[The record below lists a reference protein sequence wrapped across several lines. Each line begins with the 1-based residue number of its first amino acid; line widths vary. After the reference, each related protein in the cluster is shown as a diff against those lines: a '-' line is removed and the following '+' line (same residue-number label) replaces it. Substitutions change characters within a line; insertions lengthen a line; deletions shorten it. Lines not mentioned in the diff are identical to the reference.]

1 MSINLILALSLFN
14 MTGVRAGRVLLA
26 LYALKLG
33 AQPLAV
39 GILAATFSVFPGV
52 LSWPIGIL
60 GDRIGSRWPLM
71 FGTAGLGF
79 GVLAPYF
86 FPGLPALF
94 VAAAMIGVSFA
105 FYNVSLQNLIGLLS
119 KPHERSKN
127 FSNFGLAQAI
137 ASFSGPLLVGF
148 GIDHAGYGITCLYL
162 ALFSL
167 APVAMLLIWGRALP
181 GGTRGSALGGSVLH
195 TLKDPGLWR
204 VLATGSLVVT
214 GVELFQFYVPVYGHA
229 IELSASAI
237 GFILAMFSAAA
248 FVVRLA
254 MPALLA
260 RVSQEKVLAYSFYLA
275 AASLVLMP
283 LFKGVVVLA
292 LISFLFGLGMGCG
305 QPITMTLAFSNSV
318 QGRSGEIMGLRVTIN
333 NLTRVIVPVLF
344 GSLGSAFGLFA
355 VFWINALVL
364 GSGGL
369 LMRRRAGE
377 RGDRNS

>member
-1 MSINLILALSLFN
+1 MLINLILALTLFN

-119 KPHERSKN
+119 EPHERSKN
-127 FSNFGLAQAI
+127 FSNFGLGQAV

-167 APVAMLLIWGRALP
+167 APVAMLLIWGGALP

-305 QPITMTLAFSNSV
+305 QPITMTLAFSNSI

-355 VFWINALVL
+355 VFWVNALVL

>member
-1 MSINLILALSLFN
+1 
-14 MTGVRAGRVLLA
+14 
-26 LYALKLG
+26 
-33 AQPLAV
+33 
-39 GILAATFSVFPGV
+39 
-52 LSWPIGIL
+52 
-60 GDRIGSRWPLM
+60 M

-119 KPHERSKN
+119 EPHERSKN
-127 FSNFGLAQAI
+127 FSNFGLAQAV

-167 APVAMLLIWGRALP
+167 APVAMLLIWGGALP

-305 QPITMTLAFSNSV
+305 QPITMTLAFSNSI

-355 VFWINALVL
+355 VFWVNAMVL

>member
-1 MSINLILALSLFN
+1 
-14 MTGVRAGRVLLA
+14 
-26 LYALKLG
+26 
-33 AQPLAV
+33 
-39 GILAATFSVFPGV
+39 
-52 LSWPIGIL
+52 
-60 GDRIGSRWPLM
+60 
-71 FGTAGLGF
+71 
-79 GVLAPYF
+79 
-86 FPGLPALF
+86 
-94 VAAAMIGVSFA
+94 
-105 FYNVSLQNLIGLLS
+105 
-119 KPHERSKN
+119 
-127 FSNFGLAQAI
+127 
-137 ASFSGPLLVGF
+137 
-148 GIDHAGYGITCLYL
+148 
-162 ALFSL
+162 
-167 APVAMLLIWGRALP
+167 MLLIWGGALP

-305 QPITMTLAFSNSV
+305 QPITMTLAFSNSI

-355 VFWINALVL
+355 VFWVNAMVL